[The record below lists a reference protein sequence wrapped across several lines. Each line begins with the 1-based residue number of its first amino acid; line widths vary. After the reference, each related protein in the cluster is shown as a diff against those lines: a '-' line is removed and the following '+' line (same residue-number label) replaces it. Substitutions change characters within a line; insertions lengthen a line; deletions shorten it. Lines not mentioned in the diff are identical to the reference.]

1 MNRVWHALGY
11 TLFNI
16 TDDLEKGKKKKCC
29 GIKDEIILFKI
40 EEMKFF
46 TKPDNKLVNENELKY
61 EVIQGEE

>member
-1 MNRVWHALGY
+1 M
-11 TLFNI
+11 LFNI
-16 TDDLEKGKKKKCC
+16 TDDLEKEKKKKKCC

-46 TKPDNKLVNENELKY
+46 TKPDNKLANENELKY

>member
-1 MNRVWHALGY
+1 MTWKR
-11 TLFNI
+11 
-16 TDDLEKGKKKKCC
+16 EKKKKCC

>member
-16 TDDLEKGKKKKCC
+16 TDDLEKEKKKCC